1 MTAVIYARYSSDN
14 QREESIEG
22 QIRECTAYAEKNG
35 ITIVKHY
42 IDRAISAKTDNRPQ
56 FQQMIKDSDKKLFDI
71 VLVWKLD
78 RFARNR
84 YDSARYKTQL
94 KKNGVKLM
102 SATEIISEGPE
113 GIILESVLEGYA
125 EYYSADLA
133 EKVVRGQTENILK
146 GRCNGGRGTFGYT
159 LDSERKFHIDPLAS
173 PFVLESFTKYR
184 DGLTM
189 KEIRDW
195 LNENGIKNPVG
206 GEFTYN
212 SVEHMLKNRRYI
224 GELKFRDVVV
234 PDAIPPIVPLELF
247 DDVQE
252 KIAKNK
258 KAPARRKAEDDY
270 LLTTKLHC
278 GCCGALMFGE
288 SGTSRT
294 GEVHRYYKCATAK
307 KKKGCKKKTVRKQWL
322 EDLVVNQTM
331 QLVKDDAAMES
342 IIAKVMEL
350 QNKEN
355 TNIPLYEKQLRD
367 AESGIQNM
375 LNAIQAGILTSST
388 KERLEQLEETKREL
402 EARIAEEKLA
412 KPKVTEEFIRFWLLR
427 FRKLNMNQKDQRQ
440 ALVDTFINSI
450 YLYDDKVL
458 ITFNYKEGTQTVTFG
473 EATEV
478 ASEGNGSDL
487 DCIPAPENAVKS
499 KDFMAFLSC
508 KPWVHGFCTVFA
520 RSVFSM
526 SDYVGR
532 CIALQSVP
540 FFASGEQGQA
550 ELCLH
555 FRVGI
560 LEQFQ
565 KSRHGDG
572 GFACG
577 GYSLRAGG
585 VGLGI
590 EAAFKLLAPLHRQQ
604 KGIVQKLM
612 DLMEG
617 SAGEGALLLLGRKV
631 SPLAAHILSA
641 RGLAQGVV
649 QGFDVLR
656 PQLLHLHL
664 PDIGDDEVLD
674 EGQIGLVGLGCPL
687 VLAAL
692 LGQPVH
698 QELCHRHRG
707 RDQEIAGR
715 QLMLDLLLAFD
726 RLLFGGKALPFVAA
740 LAVLVLIGVLF
751 FNFLLQFSI
760 AVVMIRAGIECAKS
774 ILHKAAMRF
783 LHGGGRR
790 IMYVDWEYY
799 KIFYYVAKYQNF
811 TKAAR
816 VLGNNQPNITHSMNR
831 LESQLN
837 CVLFIRSNRGVTLTP
852 EGEMLYSRIASA
864 AVQIQDAEEE
874 LSASATLE
882 HGTISISAT
891 ETALNIYLSK
901 KLRDFHTEYPG
912 IRLRI
917 SNHSTPQAV
926 QAVKN
931 GEVDFAI
938 VSTPAEIESG
948 LKMVELKSFY
958 EVLVGGRT
966 FTALA
971 SQSLTLKELRS
982 YPLISLSD
990 ESVTRSLYRQFFL
1003 DHGAVLKP
1011 DTEAATTDQML
1022 TLVKSELGLAFVPEP
1037 MARDGL
1043 ERGELVQLHLQ
1054 EIIPTRSICLVYDRH
1069 RPLNTAA
1076 RKFQQMLTKA
1086 DPPRPAA
1093 SKQTESISFVS
1104 Q

>member
-35 ITIVKHY
+35 FTVVKHY

-56 FQQMIKDSDKKLFDI
+56 FQQMIKDSERGIFDVI
-71 VLVWKLD
+71 IVWKLD

-94 KKNGVKLM
+94 KRNGVKLV
-102 SATEIISEGPE
+102 SATEVISAGPE

-159 LDSERKFHIDPLAS
+159 LDSERKFHIDPLTA
-173 PFVLESFTKYR
+173 PFVIESFKKYNE
-184 DGLTM
+184 GSTM

-206 GEFTYN
+206 GAFTYN

-234 PDAIPPIVPLELF
+234 PDAIPPIIPLELF
-247 DDVQE
+247 EDVQE

-270 LLTTKLHC
+270 LLTTKLFC
-278 GCCGALMFGE
+278 GYCGALMFGE

-307 KKKGCKKKTVRKQWL
+307 KHKGCKKKTVRKQWL

-412 KPKVTEEFIRFWLLR
+412 KPKIKEEFIRFWLMR

-458 ITFNYKEGTQTVTFG
+458 ITFNYKEGTQTITFE
-473 EATEV
+473 EAAQA
-478 ASEGNGSDL
+478 ASKENGSDL
-487 DCIPAPENAVKS
+487 DCFTAPENAVKS
-499 KDFMAFLSC
+499 KDFMAFLFF
-508 KPWVHGFCTVFA
+508 WQGLHGFCTVFA
-520 RSVFSM
+520 RSVLSM
-526 SDYVGR
+526 S
-532 CIALQSVP
+532 
-540 FFASGEQGQA
+540 
-550 ELCLH
+550 
-555 FRVGI
+555 
-560 LEQFQ
+560 
-565 KSRHGDG
+565 
-572 GFACG
+572 
-577 GYSLRAGG
+577 
-585 VGLGI
+585 
-590 EAAFKLLAPLHRQQ
+590 
-604 KGIVQKLM
+604 
-612 DLMEG
+612 
-617 SAGEGALLLLGRKV
+617 
-631 SPLAAHILSA
+631 
-641 RGLAQGVV
+641 
-649 QGFDVLR
+649 
-656 PQLLHLHL
+656 
-664 PDIGDDEVLD
+664 
-674 EGQIGLVGLGCPL
+674 
-687 VLAAL
+687 
-692 LGQPVH
+692 
-698 QELCHRHRG
+698 
-707 RDQEIAGR
+707 DQEIACC

-726 RLLFGGKALPFVAA
+726 RFLFGGKALPFVAA

-783 LHGGGRR
+783 LHGGGRH

-948 LKMVELKSFY
+948 LKMVELKPFY